1 MKIKILNHGLIL
13 LLLISWTQVKA
24 QNYKTIKLEVN
35 QEQVDLTIT
44 PVADALIEDLETV
57 DFRLEESQDYLVSGI
72 RSAQIGLS
80 DAPVPPDITG
90 FAPGQVNPGMTLLI
104 RGHGF
109 VGVTTVSFNGVL
121 AEFTVDSPNQIT
133 AIVPLKAGSGP
144 IAVGTPAGAAASS
157 TELQVVNDAS
167 LWTRSWD
174 LQNSGGANQNLNA
187 VAFGDGLYVA
197 VGAGGR
203 IMTSPDAIKWT
214 TQRSPTSMDI
224 YGVASGALNGV
235 HWFLATA
242 GGSTREMGGLILK
255 SRDGFNWETNAVD
268 RPVFCVAY
276 SGKSFLV
283 GGVNR
288 LYQSEDLVSW
298 QQRQTPRQDSW
309 AETAV
314 GLTYGGGQFV
324 MTTALVNHDGRGHR
338 LIFTSTDGV
347 KWERKI
353 DRQGEWWYRYG
364 SAAYG
369 PDFGYLI
376 IGYHSN
382 DPAGGYCGSG
392 DDCYNVADFWH
403 EGAFDANSGGWA
415 HVGSLDAKTWTERS
429 KPDETGLFG
438 VTYGDGT
445 FVAVGNNGTVC
456 LTSDGIAWQKINA
469 GTDRRLRSVVY
480 GGGQFVAVG
489 QNGIIVSSKYGSDWT
504 IRSPKT
510 DFQIRDK
517 VLRSIVDGS
526 LGTVVVGHDGT
537 LLVSRDGNTWTRVP
551 NGGTVLE
558 HIPGEFTWSQA
569 KADAAARGGRL
580 ARTFVLGDVATKVGW
595 LAASDQGAEGQ
606 WRWEGAGDTVSDIPW
621 FAGQP
626 NGGLSENY
634 AVWNGNG
641 GVEDRPGNQA
651 NGYFIERVNELY
663 PNGNLTGVAC
673 GLGRYVVVGFGEIFS
688 AVDPSAWRRATIANS
703 SAIFQVV
710 RFLNGMFV
718 ALGDRGV
725 ISTSTDGLAW
735 TARSSG
741 VTTSLRDV
749 TFSNNKFVAVG
760 LGGTIITSVDAINWK
775 KVETGN
781 VTDLYGVTVGM
792 GQFVIVGDNLV
803 WTSDTGDIWRL
814 RSLSDRQLRTVQF
827 LNNQFIAAGVN
838 GVVIV
843 SADARSWTAPIWLG
857 EAWKRTFT
865 AVTIGQGR
873 AWLIGEQGTILRSG
887 KLDLVASVF
896 ITALDAT
903 ASEVGP
909 RPARIQIRRSGDLSK
924 PLTVRIRIDGTAKEL
939 DDYVITG
946 PLLR

>member
-1 MKIKILNHGLIL
+1 MKQMMFYRWVIL
-13 LLLISWTQVKA
+13 LLLISLTQAKA
-24 QNYKTIKLEVN
+24 QNYKTIKLDAN
-35 QEQVDLTIT
+35 QEQVDLLIT
-44 PVADALIEDLETV
+44 PIVDALIEDYETA
-57 DFRLEESQDYLVSGI
+57 DFRLEDSQDYLVSGI
-72 RSAQIGLS
+72 RSAQIGLF
-80 DAPVPPDITG
+80 DAPAPPDITG
-90 FAPGQVNPGMTLLI
+90 FAPVQVNPGMNLLI

-133 AIVPLKAGSGP
+133 AVVPLKAGSGP
-144 IAVGTPAGAAASS
+144 IAVGTPAGGAASS

-224 YGVASGALNGV
+224 YGIASGALNGV
-235 HWFLATA
+235 HWFVATA
-242 GGSTREMGGLILK
+242 GGDTREMGGLILK
-255 SRDGFNWETNAVD
+255 SKDGLNWQTNVVE
-268 RPVFCVAY
+268 RPVLCVAY

-283 GGVNR
+283 GGDSY
-288 LYQSEDLVSW
+288 LYQSNDLINWNKSSN
-298 QQRQTPRQDSW
+298 PKSEDSW
-309 AETAV
+309 SDIIV
-314 GLTYGGGQFV
+314 GLTYGGDQFI
-324 MTTALVNHDGRGHR
+324 MTTDRSSHPGTFSK
-338 LIFTSTDGV
+338 IFTSVDGV
-347 KWERKI
+347 KWQKI
-353 DRQGEWWYRYG
+353 TDSGSSRGFRYG
-364 SAAYG
+364 FVSYG
-369 PDFGYLI
+369 PDLGYLVV
-376 IGYHSN
+376 GYFIDRSGVRGSN
-382 DPAGGYCGSG
+382 GNYCY
-392 DDCYNVADFWH
+392 DCYNPLEFWD
-403 EGAFDANSGGWA
+403 ESRFFDSKGFA
-415 HVGSLDAKTWTERS
+415 HVGSLDGKTWTQNS
-429 KPDETGLFG
+429 MPNGINLFG

-445 FVAVGNNGTVC
+445 FVAVGNNGTVS
-456 LTSDGIAWQKINA
+456 LTSDGIAWQNINA
-469 GTDRRLRSVVY
+469 GTDRRLRSIVY

-510 DFQIRDK
+510 DLQIRDK
-517 VLRSIVDGS
+517 VLRSIVEGS
-526 LGTVVVGHDGT
+526 LGTVAVGDGGT
-537 LLVSRDGNTWTRVP
+537 LLVSRDGNTWTQAP
-551 NGGTVLE
+551 SGGTVLE
-558 HIPGEFTWSQA
+558 HIPGDFTWSQA

-580 ARTFVLGDVATKVGW
+580 ARKFVFVDLATKVGW

-606 WRWEGAGDTVSDIPW
+606 WRWEGAGDTVSGIPW
-621 FAGQP
+621 LTGQP
-626 NGGLSENY
+626 NGGLNENY
-634 AVWNGNG
+634 AFWNGNG

-651 NGYFIERVNELY
+651 NGYFIERVNEWDR
-663 PNGNLTGVAC
+663 GINLTGVAY
-673 GLGRYVVVGFGEIFS
+673 GLGRYVVVGSGRIYS
-688 AVDPSAWRRATIANS
+688 AVDPSVWRLATGDSKAN
-703 SAIFQVV
+703 FQVV

-718 ALGDRGV
+718 ALGDDGA

-735 TARSSG
+735 AARSSG

-749 TFSNNKFVAVG
+749 TFANNKFVAVG
-760 LGGTIITSVDAINWK
+760 LGGTIITSADTINWK
-775 KVETGN
+775 KIETGN
-781 VTDLYGVTVGM
+781 VTDLYGVTAGM

-803 WTSDTGDIWRL
+803 WTSDNGDIWRL

-827 LNNQFIAAGVN
+827 VNNQFIAAGVN
-838 GVVIV
+838 GRVTV
-843 SADARSWTAPIWLG
+843 SADARSWTTPIWLG

>member
-1 MKIKILNHGLIL
+1 MKIKILNHWLIL

-35 QEQVDLTIT
+35 QEQVDLTVT

-90 FAPGQVNPGMTLLI
+90 FAPAQVNPGMTLLI

-133 AIVPLKAGSGP
+133 AVVPLKAGSGP

-224 YGVASGALNGV
+224 YGIASGALNGV
-235 HWFLATA
+235 HWFVATA
-242 GGSTREMGGLILK
+242 GGESIGTGGLILK
-255 SRDGFNWETNAVD
+255 SRDGFNWETNLVD

-276 SGKSFLV
+276 SGSSFLV
-283 GGVNR
+283 GGANR
-288 LYQSEDLVSW
+288 LFQSGDLTTW
-298 QQRQTPRQDSW
+298 AKRETPRQDQV
-309 AETAV
+309 ETAV
-314 GLTYGGGQFV
+314 SLTYGGGLFV
-324 MTTALVNHDGRGHR
+324 LTTALAGYDGRGYR
-338 LIFTSTDGV
+338 LFFTSNDGV
-347 KWERKI
+347 KWERMM
-353 DRQGEWWYRYG
+353 DRAGEWWYRYG
-364 SAAYG
+364 AVAFG
-369 PDFGYLI
+369 PDLGYLI
-376 IGYHSN
+376 VGYHAN
-382 DPAGGYCGSG
+382 DPAGRNDGGEHYYASQ
-392 DDCYNVADFWH
+392 FWH
-403 EGAFDANSGGWA
+403 EGAFDNNSGRWA
-415 HVGSLDAKTWTERS
+415 HVGSLDGTTWTERS
-429 KPDETGLFG
+429 KPDDTGLFG

-517 VLRSIVDGS
+517 VLRSIVEGS
-526 LGTVVVGHDGT
+526 LGTVAVGEGGP
-537 LLVSRDGNTWTRVP
+537 LLVSRDGNTWTQAP

-558 HIPGEFTWSQA
+558 HIPGEFTWTQA
-569 KADAAARGGRL
+569 KADAAVRGGRL
-580 ARTFVLGDVATKVGW
+580 ARTFILGDVATKAGW
-595 LAASDQGAEGQ
+595 LAVSDQGAEGQ
-606 WRWEGAGDTVSDIPW
+606 WRWEGAGDAVSGIPW
-621 FAGQP
+621 LAGQP

-651 NGYFIERVNELY
+651 NGYFIERVNEWDR
-663 PNGNLTGVAC
+663 GISLTGVAY
-673 GLGRYVVVGFGEIFS
+673 GLGRYVVVGSGRIYS
-688 AVDPSAWRRATIANS
+688 AVDPSAWRLATGDSKAN
-703 SAIFQVV
+703 FQAV

-718 ALGDRGV
+718 ALGDGGA

-749 TFSNNKFVAVG
+749 TFANNKFVAVG
-760 LGGTIITSVDAINWK
+760 LGGTIITSADTINWK
-775 KVETGN
+775 KIETGN
-781 VTDLYGVTVGM
+781 TTDLYGVTAGM

-803 WTSDTGDIWRL
+803 WTSDNGDIWRL

-827 LNNQFIAAGVN
+827 VNNQFIAAGVN

-843 SADARSWTAPIWLG
+843 SVDARSWTAPIWLG

-924 PLTVRIRIDGTAKEL
+924 PLTVKIRIDGTAKEP
-939 DDYVITG
+939 DDYEITG